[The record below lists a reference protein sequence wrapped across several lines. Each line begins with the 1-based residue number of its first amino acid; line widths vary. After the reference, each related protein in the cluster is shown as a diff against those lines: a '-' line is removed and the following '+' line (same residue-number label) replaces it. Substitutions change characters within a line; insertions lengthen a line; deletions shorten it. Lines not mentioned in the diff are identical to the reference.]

1 MNQNKDTSASNVNNN
16 AVINIEN
23 NYTGGRNNDSSSSNI
38 SRLGGNSNILNVLDN
53 DSGAI
58 TQKKKRNDY
67 DSNTCINNNGN
78 SIRLC

>member
-1 MNQNKDTSASNVNNN
+1 MNQNNTGNTSTSNVNNN

-23 NYTGGRNNDSSSSNI
+23 NYTGSRNNDSSSNI

-58 TQKKKRNDY
+58 T
-67 DSNTCINNNGN
+67 
-78 SIRLC
+78 